1 MLLGISGEIGCGKST
16 VADALTK
23 NHGYVEYSFA
33 TPLKNMAICAGF
45 EHHQV
50 FGTQEQKL
58 EINQFWGVSG
68 REFLQRFGSEVCRDF
83 VPQVLPNM
91 RFNGKTMWVRLFEK
105 FKADNDS
112 KNVVVSD
119 VRFEDESQTI
129 HENGG
134 VLIRIVRGDLANH
147 ANQAAQ
153 SSNASVS
160 LHKSE
165 TQASKI
171 KHNVLILNNGSLEA
185 LYEKMTNLLIK
196 LGSGE
201 LTSET
206 YGIVL

>member
-105 FKADNDS
+105 FKADNCS

-134 VLIRIVRGDLANH
+134 VIIRIVRGDLAT
-147 ANQAAQ
+147 QAVH
-153 SSNASVS
+153 ASVS

-171 KHNVLILNNGSLEA
+171 KLNNGSLEA
-185 LYEKMTNLLIK
+185 LYEKMTILLIK

-201 LTSET
+201 ITSET